1 LTLQHPY
8 LNILGVDERAHK
20 KYGRLRAKE
29 ANLQGGLIAHG
40 NQEKGE
46 EKSKEKVVM

>member
-1 LTLQHPY
+1 
-8 LNILGVDERAHK
+8 
-20 KYGRLRAKE
+20 
-29 ANLQGGLIAHG
+29 LQGGLIAHG